1 MKILNVAIINPDTK
15 APVSLEEWK
24 KDANPT
30 RAEWVLIET
39 DELKPFCLAKKKE
52 NGGKDVDFNT
62 ALKLGNTM
70 TRAQGLAIYDA
81 KYSGL
86 DEAMELIGGDY
97 VGGWTWTCEA
107 DADPQCNAS
116 SAWRVNLDTGYVYDN
131 AKTLGHQVRL
141 VSAFPL
147 E

>member
-1 MKILNVAIINPDTK
+1 MKILNIAIINPDTK

-97 VGGWTWTCEA
+97 VSGWTWTCEA
-107 DADPQCNAS
+107 DADPQYYAS
-116 SAWRVNLDTGYVYDN
+116 DGWLVNLSNGYVNYYT
-131 AKTLGHQVRL
+131 KSYGLQVRL

>member
-1 MKILNVAIINPDTK
+1 M
-15 APVSLEEWK
+15 
-24 KDANPT
+24 
-30 RAEWVLIET
+30 LIET

-107 DADPQCNAS
+107 DADPQFNAS
-116 SAWRVNLDTGYVYDN
+116 YAWFVYLHNGYVIYN
-131 AKTLGHQVRL
+131 TKTNGHQVRL

>member
-24 KDANPT
+24 KDADPT

-70 TRAQGLAIYDA
+70 TRAQGIAIYDA

-86 DEAMELIGGDY
+86 DEAMKLIGGDY

-107 DADPQCNAS
+107 DADPQYDAS
-116 SAWRVNLDTGYVYDN
+116 GAWLVSLLGGYVTTG
-131 AKTLGHQVRL
+131 AKPDGFQVRL